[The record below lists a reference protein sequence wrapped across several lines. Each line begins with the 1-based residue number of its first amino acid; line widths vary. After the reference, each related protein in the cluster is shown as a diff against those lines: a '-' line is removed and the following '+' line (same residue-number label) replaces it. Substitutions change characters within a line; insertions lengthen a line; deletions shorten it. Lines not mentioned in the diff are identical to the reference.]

1 MSTAAERKIKNS
13 TQSWLVLGD
22 TFEIDTQYR
31 VIDYLGAGAYG
42 VVCSAQDQANGN
54 KLVAIKKCKK
64 LFQSHTMAK
73 RILREIRLLRLINH
87 DNVVKIV
94 NILKPTKNSEF
105 TDIYIVF
112 EIMETDLAQI
122 IRSQQVRG
130 LFALVS
136 VIILYTMYSLHYY
149 VTLTLKRHS
158 TVHL

>member
-1 MSTAAERKIKNS
+1 MSSNVTKNKNV
-13 TQSWLVLGD
+13 QSWLVLGD

-42 VVCSAQDQANGN
+42 VVCSAQDQLNGN

-87 DNVVKIV
+87 ENVVKIV
-94 NILKPTKNSEF
+94 NILKPLKAAEF

-122 IRSQQVRG
+122 IRSQQVRLG
-130 LFALVS
+130 GGS
-136 VIILYTMYSLHYY
+136 V
-149 VTLTLKRHS
+149 
-158 TVHL
+158 